1 MSTITDTKPSIT
13 IFRGWKDFGKHVW
26 SPFVIKLE
34 ARMRFAGIKYAVDVG
49 SPRTAPK
56 GKVPY
61 VECRRRN
68 GEQGAE
74 EVQQVADST
83 LIIQTLTQWGDLP
96 DLNAALSGPDAA
108 RDMALRALLEDKLYF
123 YHMWERWILNYYAM
137 RDHILQTL
145 PHPVRVVVGLIIHR
159 GAVSTL
165 HGQGTGRYSGDEI
178 AAFRY
183 DIWKSVNALLLE
195 ARQRQQQQQQAEEGA
210 QSTSTP
216 FWVLGRDQPTE
227 ADAAL
232 FGFITSV
239 LISTAAPDSQRVV
252 KGFPVIVDYAQ
263 RIQDRYFPD
272 YEKWSI

>member
-1 MSTITDTKPSIT
+1 
-13 IFRGWKDFGKHVW
+13 
-26 SPFVIKLE
+26 
-34 ARMRFAGIKYAVDVG
+34 
-49 SPRTAPK
+49 
-56 GKVPY
+56 
-61 VECRRRN
+61 
-68 GEQGAE
+68 
-74 EVQQVADST
+74 
-83 LIIQTLTQWGDLP
+83 
-96 DLNAALSGPDAA
+96 
-108 RDMALRALLEDKLYF
+108 
-123 YHMWERWILNYYAM
+123 MWERWILNYYAM

-145 PHPVRVVVGLIIHR
+145 PYPVRVVVGLIIHR

-183 DIWKSVNALLLE
+183 DIWESVNALLLE
-195 ARQRQQQQQQAEEGA
+195 ARQRQQQQQQQAEEGA

-272 YEKWSI
+272 YEKWST

>member
-34 ARMRFAGIKYAVDVG
+34 ARMRFAGIRYAVDVG

-68 GEQGAE
+68 GSDQGEEEEE

-123 YHMWERWILNYYAM
+123 YHVRNCTMEPKQRGGGGEERPTFGSRKEDRFLFSPLVA
-137 RDHILQTL
+137 
-145 PHPVRVVVGLIIHR
+145 
-159 GAVSTL
+159 
-165 HGQGTGRYSGDEI
+165 GT
-178 AAFRY
+178 
-183 DIWKSVNALLLE
+183 
-195 ARQRQQQQQQAEEGA
+195 
-210 QSTSTP
+210 
-216 FWVLGRDQPTE
+216 
-227 ADAAL
+227 
-232 FGFITSV
+232 
-239 LISTAAPDSQRVV
+239 
-252 KGFPVIVDYAQ
+252 
-263 RIQDRYFPD
+263 
-272 YEKWSI
+272 

>member
-34 ARMRFAGIKYAVDVG
+34 ARMRFAGIRYAVDVG

-68 GEQGAE
+68 GSDQGEEEE

-83 LIIQTLTQWGDLP
+83 LIIQTLTQRGDLP

-165 HGQGTGRYSGDEI
+165 HGQGTGRYCGEEI

-195 ARQRQQQQQQAEEGA
+195 ARQGQQQQEEA
-210 QSTSTP
+210 QPTSTP